1 MAEPGR
7 SQLQMLLVQQAGSG
21 ALPLSIMSANGPNGF
36 LPFLRTV
43 EQLCVDERLAPVVVY
58 WARHSTAPLLLPTGQ
73 RYRELMRD
81 AFRVSIFADDRV
93 EPPEQWSFL
102 VESRGLCLI
111 VYGQQVSEAGAAD
124 KFQCSGSMN
133 PQVVRQAVNS
143 LLSDWQSINPA
154 EANALED
161 ARFDMGPTDS
171 AAPYMQRIRTAWP
184 VIKAPIQQSLILRP
198 SGQTRDDFD
207 HDLTNLFSEP
217 GKILPIAADP
227 DGSVFK
233 MPGTPTPVRPSGPIN
248 PLLMSASDAI
258 QMRMRTGV
266 DFNMPSGG
274 SNATMHLADS
284 NVSETS
290 RVSRTETDGGGSGG
304 SSSGGGSGNRV
315 ASAEMDSDGGSGEA
329 EPYVFPAAAQSIIS
343 DIIGQL
349 RQSSDLALILQFA
362 IEKLTDVVK
371 AERGLIWKIVGDQLA
386 VTNEY
391 TASGHTCFAG
401 NQLGP
406 QESTAIVYEF
416 LSRFPD
422 ESGAGVISVPDTARD
437 TNLHKVSQT
446 LSSLI
451 ELGDVRARLMV
462 QLRSRGVFSGF
473 LELQQCGRTRAWT
486 KQEAEILQKV
496 AEMLS
501 VVVQQSVD
509 QSKIEMDAR
518 EMKLINEIASLF
530 RESRGQT
537 SQESLVKSVI
547 LVADHMGF
555 SHSQIYLYSA
565 EEKLLIPQI
574 QDGSDAPVELTTKE
588 DPFVAVF
595 ESGRGKI
602 VNAEFTKRGD
612 PFFKHE
618 TALVLPLV
626 SEGERLGVIGLWER
640 QKNKPQFRPQDRDL
654 GLTIAGH
661 LSNVIRADQAIGQ
674 LRADRARAAL
684 INRVSSEIRQSL
696 KEVDQIMRTLVS
708 SLQEH
713 FSLEFCVVSLFDAQ
727 TLDFTKSKTAGVA
740 ELEITDTEVLAP
752 NIGEQLFMVHLEEL
766 RNGQTIYLPHDDLVK
781 KLEGRDIEVPAQYKS
796 ATLLPLI
803 HAGNFKA
810 ALCMVSTARSNPF
823 PDKDMKMVADLADR
837 VAVVVSHAELFAQV
851 EKQAVTD
858 AMTGLYNRR
867 YFNEQL
873 TKEIDRFQRFG
884 HAFSFIIVDLD
895 FLKKINDSLG
905 HHHGDTAIKHIANVL
920 KRSVRDVDTV
930 GRFGGEEF
938 VILLPE
944 TDLAPARM
952 VAERIC
958 HAIREKA
965 IENVGV
971 ITASLGLATWP
982 YDAQE
987 REKLFELADQALFLA
1002 KHRGRNQVCSVAE
1015 DLMPSLMEG
1024 NTVLLQ
1030 QLQQQAP
1037 AVPVPNVQLQ
1047 IEHVDGQFD
1056 LSMVVEEGII
1066 GVFGKIIK
1074 AVEERDGYGTERS
1087 PRAYSYASRI
1097 AQTLR
1102 LSKEHAEIVSLAA
1115 VMSNLGKVAI
1125 PEEILRKQGPLTPE
1139 EMEQMK
1145 RAPEIGA
1152 KILEP
1157 SKTLYRVSNI
1167 IEFYHEHWDGSGYPK
1182 GMKGDEIPLESRIIA
1197 LVDAYT
1203 AMTSDRPYRKKL
1215 SKIEAIANIQE
1226 GAGVKFDPRLV
1237 KIFLSILGKEPAES
1251 EEAPV
1256 IQT

>member
-21 ALPLSIMSANGPNGF
+21 ALPLSILSANGPNGF

-58 WARHSTAPLLLPTGQ
+58 WARQATAPMLLPTGQ
-73 RYRELMRD
+73 RYKELMRD
-81 AFRVSIFADDRV
+81 AFRVSIFADDQV

-111 VYGQQVSEAGAAD
+111 VYGQQVSESGAAD
-124 KFQCSGSMN
+124 KFQCSGSMD
-133 PQVVRQAVNS
+133 PAVVRQAVNS
-143 LLSDWQSINPA
+143 LLPIWQAVNPA
-154 EANALED
+154 DADALED
-161 ARFDMGPTDS
+161 ARFNMGPTES
-171 AAPYMQRIRTAWP
+171 AIPYIQRIRTAWP
-184 VIKAPIQQSLILRP
+184 VIKSPIQQSLMLQP
-198 SGQTRDDFD
+198 SAPRDDFD
-207 HDLTNLFSEP
+207 QQALTNLFSEP
-217 GKILPIAADP
+217 GKIQPIATDP
-227 DGSVFK
+227 DGSIFK
-233 MPGTPTPVRPSGPIN
+233 MPGSPVPVRPTGPVN
-248 PLLMSASDAI
+248 PLLMTPTDAM
-258 QMRMRTGV
+258 QLKMRTG
-266 DFNMPSGG
+266 DFALPSTQ
-274 SNATMHLADS
+274 SNATMQMPDA
-284 NVSETS
+284 TM
-290 RVSRTETDGGGSGG
+290 TEAARIAGLQSDGGGNFIKPPTAIG
-304 SSSGGGSGNRV
+304 
-315 ASAEMDSDGGSGEA
+315 ADGEGDGAA

-343 DIIGQL
+343 EIIGQL
-349 RQSSDLALILQFA
+349 RQSNDLALILQFA

-486 KQEAEILQKV
+486 TQEAEILQKV

-537 SQESLVKSVI
+537 SQESLVKSVM

-555 SHSQIYLYSA
+555 THSQIYLYSA

-574 QDGSDAPVELTTKE
+574 QDGSGAPVDLSTKD

-640 QKNKPQFRPQDRDL
+640 LKNKPQFRPQDREL

-674 LRADRARAAL
+674 LRSDRARAAL
-684 INRVSSEIRQSL
+684 INKVSSEIRQSL

-708 SLQEH
+708 ALQEH
-713 FSLEFCVVSLFDAQ
+713 FSLELCVVSLYDSQ
-727 TLDFTKSKTAGVA
+727 VQDFTKSKTASESGA
-740 ELEITDTEVLAP
+740 DTSEADAMAP
-752 NIGEQLFMVHLEEL
+752 NIGEHLFLVHLEEL
-766 RNGQTIYLPHDDLVK
+766 KAGQTIYLPHDELVK
-781 KLEGRDIEVPAQYKS
+781 KLEGREIQVPAQYKS

-810 ALCMVSTARSNPF
+810 ALCMVSTARANQL

-905 HHHGDTAIKHIANVL
+905 HHHGDSAIKHIANVL
-920 KRSVRDVDTV
+920 KRNVRDVDTV
-930 GRFGGEEF
+930 ARFGGEEF

-958 HAIREKA
+958 HAIREKP
-965 IENVGV
+965 IENVGTV
-971 ITASLGLATWP
+971 TASLGLATWP

-1024 NTVLLQ
+1024 NTVLLEQMAQ
-1030 QLQQQAP
+1030 QSQTSTSAN
-1037 AVPVPNVQLQ
+1037 VPLS

-1087 PRAYSYASRI
+1087 PRAYNYASRI

-1125 PEEILRKQGPLTPE
+1125 PEEILRKEGPLTPE

-1203 AMTSDRPYRKKL
+1203 AMTSDRPYRKKMT
-1215 SKIEAIANIQE
+1215 KEEAIASIQAS
-1226 GAGVKFDPRLV
+1226 AGVKFDPRLV
-1237 KIFLSILGKEPAES
+1237 KIFLTILSKENGETPA
-1251 EEAPV
+1251 V
-1256 IQT
+1256 TT

>member
-1 MAEPGR
+1 MAEPGQT
-7 SQLQMLLVQQAGSG
+7 QLQMMLVQQAGSG
-21 ALPLSIMSANGPNGF
+21 ALPLSILSAHGSSGYVS
-36 LPFLRTV
+36 FLRVV
-43 EQLCVDERLAPVVVY
+43 EQLCVDERLQPVVVY
-58 WARHSTAPLLLPTGQ
+58 WARHQQQAPIILPTGQ
-73 RYRELMRD
+73 RYGELLRN
-81 AFRVSIFADDRV
+81 AYRVSVFSEDRND
-93 EPPEQWSFL
+93 PPDQWAFL

-111 VYGQQVSEAGAAD
+111 VYGQQATETGASD
-124 KFQCSGSMN
+124 KFQCSGSME
-133 PQVVRQAVNS
+133 PAVVRQAVNS
-143 LLSDWQSINPA
+143 LLSTWQSVNPA

-161 ARFDMGPTDS
+161 ARFNMGPTES
-171 AAPYMQRIRTAWP
+171 SQSYMQRIRAAWP
-184 VIKAPIQQSLILRP
+184 VIKAPIQQSVFFPSSGALRDEFE
-198 SGQTRDDFD
+198 R
-207 HDLTNLFSEP
+207 DLTHLFSEP
-217 GKILPIAADP
+217 GKIQPIATDDAL
-227 DGSVFK
+227 FK
-233 MPGTPTPVRPSGPIN
+233 APTPRPGPVN
-248 PLLMSASDAI
+248 PLLLSGSEAVQLKSRPGFDLTPANPVIAPQTPDIVAPAATTRTATRPETKTQEPARTVEPESDA
-258 QMRMRTGV
+258 
-266 DFNMPSGG
+266 S
-274 SNATMHLADS
+274 
-284 NVSETS
+284 
-290 RVSRTETDGGGSGG
+290 
-304 SSSGGGSGNRV
+304 
-315 ASAEMDSDGGSGEA
+315 
-329 EPYVFPAAAQSIIS
+329 YVFPAAAQSIIS
-343 DIIGQL
+343 EIIGQL
-349 RQSSDLALILQFA
+349 RQSNDLALILQFA
-362 IEKLTDVVK
+362 IQALTDVVK

-422 ESGAGVISVPDTARD
+422 ESGAGVISIPDTSRD
-437 TNLHKVSQT
+437 TNLHKMSQT

-473 LELQQCGRTRAWT
+473 LELQQCGRTREWT
-486 KQEAEILQKV
+486 TQEAEILQKV

-537 SQESLVKSVI
+537 SQESLVKSVM
-547 LVADHMGF
+547 LVAEHMGF
-555 SHSQIYLYSA
+555 THSQIYLYSA

-574 QDGSDAPVELTTKE
+574 QDGSVSPVDLSAKE

-602 VNAEFTKRGD
+602 VNAEFTRKGD

-640 QKNKPQFRPQDRDL
+640 LKNKPQFRPQDREL

-674 LRADRARAAL
+674 LRADKARAAL
-684 INRVSSEIRQSL
+684 INKVSSEIRQSL
-696 KEVDQIMRTLVS
+696 KEVDHIMGTLVS
-708 SLQEH
+708 ALQEH
-713 FSLEFCVVSLFDAQ
+713 FSLGLCAVSLYDQ
-727 TLDFTKSKTAGVA
+727 QVQDFTKSKTAGDA
-740 ELEITDTEVLAP
+740 IPETADSFAP
-752 NIGEQLFMVHLEEL
+752 TFGEQLFLVHLEEL
-766 RNGQTIYLPHDDLVK
+766 KNGQTIYLPHEELKK
-781 KLEGRDIEVPAQYKS
+781 KLEGRNVEVPIAYKS

-810 ALCMVSTARSNPF
+810 ALCMVSTARANPF
-823 PDKDMKMVADLADR
+823 PDMDMKMVADLADR
-837 VAVVVSHAELFAQV
+837 VAVVVSHAELFQQV

-858 AMTGLYNRR
+858 AMTGLFNRR

-873 TKEIDRFQRFG
+873 IKEIDRFQRFG

-895 FLKKINDSLG
+895 YLKKINDTLG
-905 HHHGDTAIKHIANVL
+905 HHHGDAAIKHIANVL
-920 KRSVRDVDTV
+920 KRNVRDVDTV

-938 VILLPE
+938 TILLPE

-958 HAIREKA
+958 AAIREKP
-965 IENVGV
+965 IEGVGTV
-971 ITASLGLATWP
+971 TASLGLATFP
-982 YDAQE
+982 YDAQD
-987 REKLFELADQALFLA
+987 RDKLLELADQALYLA
-1002 KHRGRNQVCSVAE
+1002 KHRGRNRVCSVAE
-1015 DLMPSLMEG
+1015 ELLPSIMEG
-1024 NTVLLQ
+1024 NGPAM
-1030 QLQQQAP
+1030 QAP
-1037 AVPVPNVQLQ
+1037 AVVPPSVPLEIAQ
-1047 IEHVDGQFD
+1047 VGGQFD
-1056 LSMVVEEGII
+1056 LSTVVEEGII

-1087 PRAYSYASRI
+1087 PRAYGYANRI

-1125 PEEILRKQGPLTPE
+1125 PEEVLRKSGPLTEE
-1139 EMEQMK
+1139 EMGQIK

-1152 KILEP
+1152 KLLEP
-1157 SKTLYRVSNI
+1157 SKMLYRVSNI

-1182 GMKGDEIPLESRIIA
+1182 GLKGDEIPLESRIIA
-1197 LVDAYT
+1197 LVDAFT

-1215 SKIEAIANIQE
+1215 SREEAVKIVQE
-1226 GAGVKFDPRLV
+1226 DAGKKFDPRLV
-1237 KIFLSILGKEPAES
+1237 KIFVSILAKEDQPPADAQS
-1251 EEAPV
+1251 AS
-1256 IQT
+1256 IRK